1 MPAGRAGAGARRCL
15 EPLQPLGVAPARL
28 PALGRGAGRARGW
41 ADASRA
47 AERRL
52 GLSPLC
58 AQAAG
63 SGELSRVDSRNAG
76 PGSST
81 GVGLLN
87 SLSHPAALS
96 HGCRV
101 LFIFAVN
108 ETLSQ
113 IVVG

>member
-1 MPAGRAGAGARRCL
+1 MSGAA
-15 EPLQPLGVAPARL
+15 A
-28 PALGRGAGRARGW
+28 ALGGGTRAAAGSGARGW

-58 AQAAG
+58 AQPAG

-101 LFIFAVN
+101 LFISAVN